1 MPLPVW
7 MPLILAAL
15 GSAGQQKQIKGA
27 SGRRRAEVRRG
38 REKEKG
44 VEDIQRREVLS
55 AAEEFDP
62 ARRQEAL
69 DVSAVETEG
78 RLKDLLSVDEI
89 STPGDVGVISDKLLA
104 QRAKSTRDRANTA
117 SVLAALT
124 SKVQAPGKVAT
135 AEGQDFLDLIAESQ
149 GRSKELGRIG
159 RTTKTLAGLE
169 GQMDPKAVMLSG
181 LMQQLGLSAAS
192 GSILSGLVPPGVSPG
207 VAAGKTLGATAG
219 MGAVPMLNPSAYA
232 GMGAVPMLNPSAYAG
247 AGASII

>member
-7 MPLILAAL
+7 LPLIMAAL
-15 GSAGQQKQIKGA
+15 GSATQRKQIEGSA
-27 SGRRRAEVRRG
+27 GRKRAELQRG
-38 REKEKG
+38 REKERG
-44 VEDIQRREVLS
+44 VEDIQRKEVLS
-55 AAEEFDP
+55 AAEEFNP

-69 DVSAVETEG
+69 DVSATETEG
-78 RLKDLLSVDEI
+78 RLKDLLSASEI
-89 STPGDVGVISDKLLA
+89 STPGDTGVISDKLLA

-159 RTTKTLAGLE
+159 RTTSTLAELE
-169 GQMDPKAVMLSG
+169 GKMDPKSTMLSG

-192 GSILSGLVPPGVSPG
+192 GSILGGLTPPGLPGTAG
-207 VAAGKTLGATAG
+207 VAGAAGT
-219 MGAVPMLNPSAYA
+219 
-232 GMGAVPMLNPSAYAG
+232 
-247 AGASII
+247 SIL

>member
-1 MPLPVW
+1 MPIWL
-7 MPLILAAL
+7 PLIMAAL
-15 GSAGQQKQIKGA
+15 GTASQRKQIKGA
-27 SGRRRAEVRRG
+27 AGRRRAEVRQG
-38 REKEKG
+38 REKEKS
-44 VEDIQRREVLS
+44 VEDTQRREVLE

-69 DVSAVETEG
+69 DVSATETEG
-78 RLKDLLSVDEI
+78 RLKDLLSASDI
-89 STPGDVGVISDKLLA
+89 STPGDTGVISDKLLA

-169 GQMDPKAVMLSG
+169 GQTDPKAMAMGG

-192 GSILSGLVPPGVSPG
+192 GSILGGLQPPGGMSS
-207 VAAGKTLGATAG
+207 LGTN
-219 MGAVPMLNPSAYA
+219 MT
-232 GMGAVPMLNPSAYAG
+232 
-247 AGASII
+247 SII